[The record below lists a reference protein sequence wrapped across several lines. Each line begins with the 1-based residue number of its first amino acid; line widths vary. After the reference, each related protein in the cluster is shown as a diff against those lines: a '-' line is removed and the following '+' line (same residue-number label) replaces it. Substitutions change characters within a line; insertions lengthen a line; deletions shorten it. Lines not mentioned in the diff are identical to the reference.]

1 MKKSHN
7 KKRNVGIIYE
17 LLLRNVS
24 DNLIEGKTKE
34 AQKALDIIQKR
45 FDKSTELYKEFRLF
59 NALAKST
66 VSNTAIAA
74 AILNEAKNAARNCNQ
89 KSLSYEKSMLI
100 KDINYN
106 LKDESF
112 YRRRIPE
119 YKIYAT
125 IQTLLNDWRQEDRS
139 DLSRMIQYES
149 LVAQHLVEEKGSI
162 DISDVTNPD
171 VDGLVVK
178 IMSEK
183 INKKYGSVLT
193 PDQKSILQ
201 EYVFSMSEE
210 NEERIVKKL
219 LEVKDSVL
227 RDLESFKVY
236 TTNNTLLQK
245 ISEVEKKIISES
257 SGNVS
262 DESISRFLVLVKL
275 KEEIKEALNE
285 RK

>member
-149 LVAQHLVEEKGSI
+149 LVAQHLVEEKESI

-257 SGNVS
+257 SDNVS